1 MAGSKEQE
9 SENLK
14 SEDCSFVWDDTTQLY
29 FHASTGFYH
38 DPNSG
43 LYYSSR
49 DGLYYKFENGKYVL
63 LDSSKVEEC
72 QMYPCEETVWHDSAQ
87 EDANKDIPYN
97 PNDNDFT
104 FQGDES
110 EASKRIK
117 TVCDE
122 HSAGPTEYSTSQP
135 TENPPPPS
143 EWLEDTLI
151 NLYLSGYNVLANT
164 AAEPMMHS
172 GIADEDNFKLSGEND
187 TQELEEGEWIPDDDH
202 DLTDLSG
209 RVLDKGLSVEEESW
223 QAQYGQVIRSTE
235 EPMPGFPVVDL
246 WDWEMVIGTGNGRKQ
261 QVTRLVGR
269 LMKRSTKLHPSVP
282 SGGRLLKTAPICE
295 VHLDLVRVTTGVV
308 YKLRTPSVRHLESLS
323 TYNSSN
329 PTKDWGFPEL
339 SVEWESSTTSK
350 SDEKGKLAKENKDAG
365 YDDLDKLSDQ
375 VYVPEKQRKHAYRD
389 RAAERRI
396 LHGGFGGGPGQ
407 KSMVAGDFGNQIS
420 ASTREEAAAEA
431 LDMSLGA
438 GSYARRILKGMG
450 WKEGEGLGKT
460 TKGLV
465 EPIQAIGNEGNAGL
479 GWPRGRTKQR

>member
-63 LDSSKVEEC
+63 LDSSKLFQVEEC

-295 VHLDLVRVTTGVV
+295 VHLDL
-308 YKLRTPSVRHLESLS
+308 
-323 TYNSSN
+323 
-329 PTKDWGFPEL
+329 
-339 SVEWESSTTSK
+339 
-350 SDEKGKLAKENKDAG
+350 
-365 YDDLDKLSDQ
+365 
-375 VYVPEKQRKHAYRD
+375 QRKHAYRD